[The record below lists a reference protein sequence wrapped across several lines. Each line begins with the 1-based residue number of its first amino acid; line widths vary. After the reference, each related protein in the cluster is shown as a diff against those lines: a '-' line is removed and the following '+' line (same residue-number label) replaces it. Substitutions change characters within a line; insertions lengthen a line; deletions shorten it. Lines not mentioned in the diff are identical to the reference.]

1 MKVVLFCG
9 GLGLRLREFSEH
21 IPKPMVTIGYRPI
34 LWHIMKYYAHFG
46 HKEFILCLGYG
57 GDVVK
62 KYFLNYSECISN
74 DFVLSDGGRRLQL
87 FNTDI
92 EDWKITFAD
101 TGTHANIGQ
110 RLKAVAKHLAGE
122 ETFLANY
129 GDGLTDLPL
138 HDQIEHFRRQ
148 NKVASFLCVKPNLS
162 SHFISLGQDGRVE
175 AIKDG
180 GRSDDIRINGGFF
193 VLRRDVFDYILDGE
207 DLLGMPFQR
216 LLAAEQ
222 LVAYKYDGFWACMD
236 TFKDKQLLDD
246 MYARGES
253 AWELWKTDTARNG
266 AAASRARRP
275 GMERAVDGPAA
286 FETTGRDAA

>member
-9 GLGLRLREFSEH
+9 GLGLRLREYSEH

-46 HKEFILCLGYG
+46 HREFILCLGYG
-57 GDVVK
+57 GDVIK

-74 DFVLSDGGRRLQL
+74 DFVLSEGGRRLQL

-110 RLKAVAKHLAGE
+110 RLRAVAKHLDGE
-122 ETFLANY
+122 PVFLANY
-129 GDGLTDLPL
+129 GDGLSDLPL
-138 HDQIEHFRRQ
+138 DDQIEHFHRE
-148 NKVASFLCVKPNLS
+148 NKVASFLCVKPNLT
-162 SHFISLGQDGRVE
+162 SHFISLGKNGRVE

-193 VLRRDVFDYILDGE
+193 VFRREVFDYILDGD
-207 DLLGMPFQR
+207 DLLGGAFPR
-216 LLAAEQ
+216 LLAAGQ
-222 LVAYKYDGFWACMD
+222 LVAYKYDGFWGCMD

-246 MYARGES
+246 MHARGGS
-253 AWELWKTDTARNG
+253 AWEVWKHG
-266 AAASRARRP
+266 SRAQRVGGGGTNEP
-275 GMERAVDGPAA
+275 GGEKAVGGPAMV
-286 FETTGRDAA
+286 ETAGRGSA